1 MKMIGIGCDHGGY
14 HLKLEVIKYLKEN
27 NIEFCDFGCDGEA
40 CDYPEYGVK
49 VAKAVQEGA
58 CEKGIVI
65 CGTGIGI
72 SIAANKVDG
81 IRCALCSDCFSA
93 EATRLHNDANMLAM
107 GERVIGSG
115 LAIKIVDTF
124 LNTPFS
130 NEERHKNRLQKIE
143 MGR

>member
-1 MKMIGIGCDHGGY
+1 MIGIGCDHGGY
-14 HLKLEVIKYLKEN
+14 NLKLEIIKYLKEN
-27 NIEFCDFGCDGEA
+27 NIEFCDLGCDGETV
-40 CDYPEYGVK
+40 DYPDYGIK
-49 VAKAVQEGA
+49 VAKAVQDGT

-72 SIAANKVDG
+72 SITANKVEG

-93 EATRLHNDANMLAM
+93 EATRSHNDANMLAM
-107 GERVIGSG
+107 GERVIGAG

-130 NEERHKNRLQKIE
+130 NEERHINRIKKIE
-143 MGR
+143 LGK